1 MISFVV
7 SNELASASGTNI
19 ILFALPIFRLNQIDS
34 VVQLAPFVDVGT
46 AWNNDDEREI
56 ESNTLAAIGLG
67 LRLSLFNS
75 LIARFDWGI
84 PLVAVDIKEKT
95 WQENGL
101 HFSVE
106 YSPF

>member
-1 MISFVV
+1 M
-7 SNELASASGTNI
+7 
-19 ILFALPIFRLNQIDS
+19 
-34 VVQLAPFVDVGT
+34 VQLAPFVDVGT